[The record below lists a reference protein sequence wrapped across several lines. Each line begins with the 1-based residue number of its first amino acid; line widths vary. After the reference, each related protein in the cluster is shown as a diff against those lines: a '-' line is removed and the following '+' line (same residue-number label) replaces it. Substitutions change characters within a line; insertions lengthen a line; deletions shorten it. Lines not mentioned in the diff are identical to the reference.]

1 MQESRRP
8 IRLAAVSMC
17 VIASWWPSAV
27 AAENCTPIKFKPG
40 GNSTVV
46 QGIAPRQHP
55 CFTESQLEATVLCYE
70 IATAKG
76 QRASVRLLPG
86 TGRNVVF
93 GIDHVIDPGYQPA
106 AGVRF
111 KVLEPPARAWVLEAE
126 NCNRRQ

>member
-1 MQESRRP
+1 VSLHRGGHLLLLQKIARR
-8 IRLAAVSMC
+8 S
-17 VIASWWPSAV
+17 SSSQ
-27 AAENCTPIKFKPG
+27 
-40 GNSTVV
+40 STVV
-46 QGIAPRQHP
+46 QGIAPRQHLG
-55 CFTESQLEATVLCYE
+55 FTESQLEATVLCNE

-86 TGRNVVF
+86 IGRNVVF

-111 KVLEPPARAWVLEAE
+111 KVLERPARAWVLEAE